1 MTSNHELH
9 RRRRKPLEPFFS
21 RLGIDKMEG
30 MIIEEAKLLDARI
43 EEMRGSKRVIRL
55 DHVFSAFAGDV
66 IGRICCETPP
76 NMMNQAEFGAQW

>member
-1 MTSNHELH
+1 MTESHELH

-21 RLGIDKMEG
+21 RRGIERMQG
-30 MIIEEAKLLDARI
+30 MIIQEAKLLNTRI

-66 IGRICCETPP
+66 VGSICCETPP
-76 NMMNQAEFGAQW
+76 NMMNLADFGSDW